1 MIIAQSWKICPTN
14 SFKMP
19 LHESSNWKLRKKI
32 CSTKYQI
39 CSYMLSQ
46 ETSDLMYW
54 QRKLSKNTTKDF
66 LSWWN
71 GGSAQTALCI
81 ALVAAF
87 NYRLSQRFW
96 ITRLNYLS
104 RNDFVENSKNSFFL
118 DDVVEVHKHSVLCTR
133 RIVLVAAFNYRLS

>member
-1 MIIAQSWKICPTN
+1 
-14 SFKMP
+14 MP

-66 LSWWN
+66 LSRWN

-104 RNDFVENSKNSFFL
+104 RNDFGGKFKEFSLPWWCSR
-118 DDVVEVHKHSVLCTR
+118 SAQAALC
-133 RIVLVAAFNYRLS
+133 IVLVVAFNYCLSQRF